1 MFMLLKLKN
10 DFIQVEEEAN
20 ILFCI
25 LFIWNGAIYSNNCQF
40 SLNKTFRKKK
50 RNKIV
55 NYVKVST
62 FSVFFY

>member
-50 RNKIV
+50 ETK
-55 NYVKVST
+55 
-62 FSVFFY
+62 